1 MTDKKW
7 PECQTTHP
15 ECVIVWRVNE
25 NTSDE
30 FSVENHYSVEESD
43 SVGTGMG
50 AADAHYTRTDIAEAR
65 IAELQARIVQLEES
79 AIGGY
84 EDGWHAL
91 RNERDALRARIE
103 DAPKV
108 IIRHVAGEPM
118 SMRGYHSGTEDLHG
132 KRVALVP
139 LGDDE

>member
-1 MTDKKW
+1 MSEKKW
-7 PECQTTHP
+7 PKCQTTHP
-15 ECVIVWRVNE
+15 ECVLVWRVNE
-25 NTSDE
+25 NTSNE

-50 AADAHYTRTDIAEAR
+50 AADAHYTRTDIAEGRLDDLEDA
-65 IAELQARIVQLEES
+65 IA
-79 AIGGY
+79 
-84 EDGWHAL
+84 AL
-91 RNERDALRARIE
+91 RKERDALRARIE